1 MGWPVRIGVQTIYRR
16 TVPMQNLDPV
26 DQFAGAGWFL
36 GVTHCQAAHPQEGID
51 GSHQNFIAEFF
62 RRQLGIFGKGS
73 LAHFSNAHSNSR
85 WVIDFSLP
93 GGIDPY
99 QCPSMRMKPP
109 ESLTR
114 C

>member
-1 MGWPVRIGVQTIYRR
+1 
-16 TVPMQNLDPV
+16 
-26 DQFAGAGWFL
+26 
-36 GVTHCQAAHPQEGID
+36 
-51 GSHQNFIAEFF
+51 
-62 RRQLGIFGKGS
+62 
-73 LAHFSNAHSNSR
+73 
-85 WVIDFSLP
+85 LP